1 MNPKKKQELNDILNL
16 YNLVSVINF
25 PTRVKNNSRSAI
37 DNTFIDTTQF
47 GMYTMGSIANGLSGH
62 DAQMLELH
70 VVNLNRKRNDYKTI
84 TIRKTN
90 FNWIS
95 EFKDKMSSE
104 LWQNVFDNDNK
115 DIGWLCSK
123 IRPVKFSTLS

>member
-1 MNPKKKQELNDILNL
+1 LNPKKKQELNDILNL

-90 FNWIS
+90 FN
-95 EFKDKMSSE
+95 
-104 LWQNVFDNDNK
+104 
-115 DIGWLCSK
+115 
-123 IRPVKFSTLS
+123 